1 MVASAEVWDTC
12 NWSGFPGAPPKF
24 IIAWQNKLFISSTTF
39 LHFKQRTTCHSLDT
53 KATQRLAQQL
63 WKWNPFENFGN
74 CEIWTWD
81 HSVDWSG
88 SWTLCLQALAV
99 ISGMY
104 VITLKCFDGIARCVA
119 QLHLRPACLQRATW
133 DNVGCWL
140 LEGLFSGWLCLSEP
154 WTRCEY
160 PEEIR
165 PTASDNKTSVPESF
179 VALFSSSSYEVF
191 LLRLFK
197 FAKVQEFSSSS
208 VSAQVLSCK
217 EVALCLQLLTTQHL
231 QTLMSWTMEKLQT
244 WSLDLEKV

>member
-1 MVASAEVWDTC
+1 MKVKS
-12 NWSGFPGAPPKF
+12 
-24 IIAWQNKLFISSTTF
+24 
-39 LHFKQRTTCHSLDT
+39 
-53 KATQRLAQQL
+53 L
-63 WKWNPFENFGN
+63 WKLWKLWNS
-74 CEIWTWD
+74 D
-81 HSVDWSG
+81 
-88 SWTLCLQALAV
+88 
-99 ISGMY
+99 
-104 VITLKCFDGIARCVA
+104 
-119 QLHLRPACLQRATW
+119 LRPFSWLKRVVNFVSTGLGCHFWYVCDNIEMFWWHRSVRRAAASQTCCLQRATW

-140 LEGLFSGWLCLSEP
+140 LEGLFSGWLCLSEA

-165 PTASDNKTSVPESF
+165 PTASDNKTTVPQSF

-231 QTLMSWTMEKLQT
+231 QTLMSWMMEKLQT